1 MLHEI
6 LTDRRKSLGMSIDQL
21 VEKSGVPK
29 GTVSKVLTG
38 VSPNPALETIKAIAY
53 ALGLTLN
60 DLDEARPAELSA
72 EAVAIAK
79 AYDMMSDYGKSII
92 DFIVA
97 QEEKQRKESFGK
109 PKIMC
114 GGVEYKKVPVVLGK
128 EDSKT
133 FMEYTSAQEQKEL
146 AEETKTKEKK
156 T

>member
-6 LTDRRKSLGMSIDQL
+6 LTERRKSLGMSIDQL

-92 DFIVA
+92 DFIVT

-109 PKIMC
+109 AKIMC